1 MSVSSKKCFCVPK
14 QTFDPN
20 LRLLRMRIILAPAYY
35 CVEPSHGTK
44 MTWKLPAE
52 GPGGC
57 GLCGLVLGFPA
68 DGDLVSV
75 VGVSMPVEQFL
86 CAALGVPVFFFSSG
100 VISQCVKSCV
110 KSFYFLMVDV
120 SNDFGRYFSWCGCQ
134 SDKKRSLT
142 R

>member
-1 MSVSSKKCFCVPK
+1 
-14 QTFDPN
+14 
-20 LRLLRMRIILAPAYY
+20 
-35 CVEPSHGTK
+35 

-86 CAALGVPVFFFSSG
+86 CAALGVPVFFFFQWCNITVCEKLCEKLLFLDG
-100 VISQCVKSCV
+100 GCV
-110 KSFYFLMVDV
+110 
-120 SNDFGRYFSWCGCQ
+120 
-134 SDKKRSLT
+134 
-142 R
+142 